1 MLKHTISIPCCLE
14 VAVVVFSFRIT
25 KPRKELKVDSKNVN
39 KTEKAFLGNL
49 LAIYT

>member
-14 VAVVVFSFRIT
+14 VAVVVFSFRIA
-25 KPRKELKVDSKNVN
+25 KPRKELKVDSTNVN

-49 LAIYT
+49 LAIFT